1 MGVSPLFLYM
11 QEDQQTQIYKQVEEI
26 SESLVV
32 SEGMELVD
40 LEYRREGPRWMLRL
54 FIDKEGG
61 VTVDDC
67 ARISR
72 ELGDLLDVKDLIP
85 QAYVLEVSSPGLNR
99 RIRKKKDFSRFAGQ
113 KVQLLLVSP
122 KDGRRKIVGDLV
134 GVVGEEVVVIGTEG
148 RFSVALE
155 NIAKANLIYE
165 F

>member
-1 MGVSPLFLYM
+1 M

-122 KDGRRKIVGDLV
+122 RDGRRKIVGDLV
-134 GVVGEEVVVIGTEG
+134 GVEGEEVVVIGSEG

>member
-1 MGVSPLFLYM
+1 MK
-11 QEDQQTQIYKQVEEI
+11 EDQQAQIHRQVEEI
-26 SESLVV
+26 CESLVV

-61 VTVDDC
+61 VNIDDC

-72 ELGDLLDVKDLIP
+72 ELGDLLDVKDVIP

-99 RIRKKKDFSRFAGQ
+99 RIRKKEDFSRFVGQ
-113 KVQLLLVSP
+113 KVQLWLVSP

-134 GVVGEEVVVIGTEG
+134 GVAGEEIVVNATEG
-148 RFSVALE
+148 RISVALTD
-155 NIAKANLIYE
+155 IAKANLIYE

>member
-1 MGVSPLFLYM
+1 MK
-11 QEDQQTQIYKQVEEI
+11 EDQQAQIHRQVEEI
-26 SESLVV
+26 CESLVV

-61 VTVDDC
+61 VNIDDC

-72 ELGDLLDVKDLIP
+72 ELGDLLDVKDVIP

-99 RIRKKKDFSRFAGQ
+99 RIRKKEDFSRFVGQ
-113 KVQLLLVSP
+113 KVQLWLVSP

-134 GVVGEEVVVIGTEG
+134 GVEGEEVVVTAPEG
-148 RFSVALE
+148 RISVALTD
-155 NIAKANLIYE
+155 IAKANLIYE

>member
-1 MGVSPLFLYM
+1 MK
-11 QEDQQTQIYKQVEEI
+11 EEQQAQIHKQVEEVA
-26 SESLVV
+26 ESLVV

-72 ELGDLLDVKDLIP
+72 ELGDLLDVKDIIP
-85 QAYVLEVSSPGLNR
+85 QAYILEVSSPGLNR
-99 RIRKKKDFSRFAGQ
+99 RIRKKEDFSRFAGQ
-113 KVQLLLVSP
+113 KIQLWLASP

-134 GVVGEEVVVIGTEG
+134 GVEGEEVVVTAPEG
-148 RFSVALE
+148 RISVALTD
-155 NIAKANLIYE
+155 IAKANLIYE

>member
-1 MGVSPLFLYM
+1 M

-72 ELGDLLDVKDLIP
+72 DLGDLLDVKDLIP

-134 GVVGEEVVVIGTEG
+134 GVEGEEVVVIGTEG

-155 NIAKANLIYE
+155 NIARANLIYE

>member
-1 MGVSPLFLYM
+1 MK
-11 QEDQQTQIYKQVEEI
+11 EDQQAQIRRHVEEI

-32 SEGMELVD
+32 AEGMELVD
-40 LEYRREGPRWMLRL
+40 LEYRKEGARWTLRL

-72 ELGDLLDVKDLIP
+72 ELGDLLDVKDVIP

-99 RIRKKKDFSRFAGQ
+99 RIRKKEDFSRFAGQ
-113 KVQLLLVSP
+113 KVQLWLLSP
-122 KDGRRKIVGDLV
+122 KDGRRKIMGELV
-134 GVVGEEVVVIGTEG
+134 GVEGEEVVVTATDG
-148 RFSVALE
+148 RFSVPLTD
-155 NIAKANLIYE
+155 IAKAHLIYE

>member
-1 MGVSPLFLYM
+1 MK
-11 QEDQQTQIYKQVEEI
+11 EDQQAQIHRQVEEI
-26 SESLVV
+26 CESLVV

-40 LEYRREGPRWMLRL
+40 LEYRREGPRWVLRL
-54 FIDKEGG
+54 FIDKDGG
-61 VTVDDC
+61 VNIDDC

-72 ELGDLLDVKDLIP
+72 ELGDLLDVKDFIP

-99 RIRKKKDFSRFAGQ
+99 RIRKKEDFSRFVGE
-113 KVQLLLVSP
+113 KVQLWLVSP

-134 GVVGEEVVVIGTEG
+134 GVEGEEVVVTATEG

-155 NIAKANLIYE
+155 DIARANLIYE

>member
-1 MGVSPLFLYM
+1 MK
-11 QEDQQTQIYKQVEEI
+11 EDQQAQIHRQVEEVA
-26 SESLVV
+26 ESLVV

-72 ELGDLLDVKDLIP
+72 ELGDLLDVKDIIP
-85 QAYVLEVSSPGLNR
+85 QAYILEVSSPGLNR
-99 RIRKKKDFSRFAGQ
+99 RIRKKEDFSRFAGQ
-113 KVQLLLVSP
+113 KIQLWLVSP

-134 GVVGEEVVVIGTEG
+134 GVEGEEIVVNATEG
-148 RFSVALE
+148 RISVALTD
-155 NIAKANLIYE
+155 IAKANLIYE

>member
-1 MGVSPLFLYM
+1 VGVSPLFLYM

-134 GVVGEEVVVIGTEG
+134 GVEGEEVVVIGTEG

-155 NIAKANLIYE
+155 NIARANLIYE

>member
-134 GVVGEEVVVIGTEG
+134 GVEGEEVVVIGTEG

>member
-1 MGVSPLFLYM
+1 M

-134 GVVGEEVVVIGTEG
+134 GVEGEEVVVIGTEG

-155 NIAKANLIYE
+155 NIARANLIYE

>member
-1 MGVSPLFLYM
+1 
-11 QEDQQTQIYKQVEEI
+11 
-26 SESLVV
+26 
-32 SEGMELVD
+32 
-40 LEYRREGPRWMLRL
+40 
-54 FIDKEGG
+54 
-61 VTVDDC
+61 
-67 ARISR
+67 
-72 ELGDLLDVKDLIP
+72 VKDLIP

-134 GVVGEEVVVIGTEG
+134 GVEGEEVVVIGSDG